1 DCPSNTTQEV
11 QVTAEAVAGLT
22 QLSDELSPAAQ
33 VQICSEDMQMQNI
46 NVQKKGSSSF
56 SVPTLPPGIVSPE
69 EPVDIR
75 VKITVLKDNDPLA
88 EYRYMLTISTG
99 HRHGASTTSQVTITL
114 LGTEGESEP
123 HHLADPGKPVFER
136 GGMDLFL
143 LTTHFSLGDLQSIRL
158 WHDNSGD
165 HPACLW
171 GSPEKT
177 SEEAQKKSNNSV
189 YLYKQLGHVEKA
201 LHLLGPSRFPNTSS
215 YNRAMQQVQGIK
227 SHLES
232 LLNGDQVNR
241 SPSPEDS
248 ISSSAEKKRCQ
259 GGLPWWFVF
268 VGWILVIATSTVSGY
283 FTMMYGL
290 TYGKDQS
297 INWLISM
304 VVSFFESLFITQ
316 PLK

>member
-1 DCPSNTTQEV
+1 MPN
-11 QVTAEAVAGLT
+11 L
-22 QLSDELSPAAQ
+22 
-33 VQICSEDMQMQNI
+33 
-46 NVQKKGSSSF
+46 
-56 SVPTLPPGIVSPE
+56 
-69 EPVDIR
+69 VD

-99 HRHGASTTSQVTITL
+99 HRHGHIEFTWQQVMVGIQSSIIMFPINLLIVSIFRNTRPREKTAKAEGLKQGNTVKVSPSQTTSPHKEIKHITPD
-114 LGTEGESEP
+114 TVI
-123 HHLADPGKPVFER
+123 K
-136 GGMDLFL
+136 
-143 LTTHFSLGDLQSIRL
+143 
-158 WHDNSGD
+158 
-165 HPACLW
+165 
-171 GSPEKT
+171 
-177 SEEAQKKSNNSV
+177 
-189 YLYKQLGHVEKA
+189 LGHVEKA
-201 LHLLGPSRFPNTSS
+201 LCLLGPSRFPNTSS

-316 PLK
+316 PLKVGSNMQGTLNQMVSKSFLNI